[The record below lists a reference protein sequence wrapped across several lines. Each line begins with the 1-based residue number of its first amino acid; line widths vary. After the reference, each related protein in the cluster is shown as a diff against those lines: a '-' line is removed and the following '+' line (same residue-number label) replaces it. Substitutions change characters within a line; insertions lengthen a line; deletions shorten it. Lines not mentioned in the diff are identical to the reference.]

1 MIIPSVRFLHAIEK
15 DNQTPETRCL
25 ILMHEL
31 GGISNRISKARR
43 LDDPLYLADVKI
55 DIGQLIV
62 QAKMLALD
70 LNLPPEDCEK
80 IGLETTLQ
88 HFREWWG

>member
-15 DNQTPETRCL
+15 DNQTPETRTL
-25 ILMHEL
+25 IMMHEL
-31 GGISNRISKARR
+31 GGIANRLSKARR
-43 LDDPLYLADVKI
+43 LDDKTYLADIII

-80 IGLETTLQ
+80 VGIETTLQ
-88 HFREWWG
+88 HFEEWWG

>member
-25 ILMHEL
+25 IIMNEL
-31 GGISNRISKARR
+31 GGIANRISKARR

-70 LNLPPEDCEK
+70 LGLPPEDCEK
-80 IGLETTLQ
+80 IGIETTLQ
-88 HFREWWG
+88 HFEEWWG